1 MSPSAA
7 TTELLAR
14 FRRAFADSTLSA
26 EEARD
31 LRERLAAHGLQGNE
45 LEALRHQLFAMAE
58 ERFNTFKDKKTVE
71 WLEAA
76 SALLLSP
83 STPQLAHAEVF
94 FSPGTEC
101 LDAILGFIN
110 RAAHRLDV
118 CVFTISDD
126 RIAEALLAAHRKGT
140 TIRLLT
146 DNDKLHDQGSD
157 IKALQAAGLAVR
169 IDNTPNHMHH
179 KFALADERLA
189 LTGSYNWTRSAA
201 LANLEN
207 LLITDNT
214 TVVQRYATE
223 FNRLWQEMQ
232 VYEGH

>member
-1 MSPSAA
+1 MGSSVA
-7 TTELLAR
+7 TTELLER

-26 EEARD
+26 AEARD
-31 LRERLAAHGLQGNE
+31 LRERLAAHGLQGQE
-45 LEALRHQLFAMAE
+45 LEVLRRQLFAMAE

-76 SALLLSP
+76 SALLLP
-83 STPQLAHAEVF
+83 TAAPQSAHSEVY

-101 LDAILGFIN
+101 LDAILRFIHG
-110 RAAHRLDV
+110 AAHRLDV

-126 RIAEALLAAHRKGT
+126 RIAEALLSAHRRGT

-157 IKALQAAGLAVR
+157 IKPLQAAGVPVR

-179 KFALADERLA
+179 KFAVADNRIA

-201 LANLEN
+201 LSNLEN
-207 LLITDNT
+207 LLITDDA
-214 TVVQRYATE
+214 TVVQRYNEE
-223 FNRLWQEMQ
+223 FERLWHSMHT
-232 VYEGH
+232 YNG

>member
-1 MSPSAA
+1 MNPSAA
-7 TTELLAR
+7 TTELMAR

-31 LRERLAAHGLQGNE
+31 LRERLAAHGLQGKE
-45 LEALRHQLFAMAE
+45 LETLRHELFAIAA

-76 SALLLSP
+76 SALLLP
-83 STPQLAHAEVF
+83 PNEPQLAHAEVF

-101 LDAILGFIN
+101 LDAIMGFIE

-126 RIAEALLAAHRKGT
+126 RIAEALLAAHRRGT
-140 TIRLLT
+140 AIRLLT

-157 IKALQAAGLAVR
+157 VKPLQAAGLQVR
-169 IDNTPNHMHH
+169 IDTTPNHMHH
-179 KFALADERLA
+179 KFAVADGRLA

-207 LLITDNT
+207 LLITDDT
-214 TVVQRYATE
+214 TVVQRYSQE
-223 FNRLWQEMQ
+223 FERLWPDMQ
-232 VYEGH
+232 VYDGQ